1 MKLINWVQ
9 GVFKSFN
16 FLVFIK
22 CSYVPVCVYLISM
35 WIFITELPEEVRL
48 MNRTFDRLLGE
59 DIDIY
64 WPVISQSRGLYP
76 LFD

>member
-1 MKLINWVQ
+1 
-9 GVFKSFN
+9 
-16 FLVFIK
+16 
-22 CSYVPVCVYLISM
+22 
-35 WIFITELPEEVRL
+35 